1 MNVHKRFLSGA
12 CGDDSSCNRISS
24 ISVVLHYVCWYELC
38 RLAAGD
44 CTRQFA
50 VCYAWRCSCGSR
62 YRLYVTHLIIF
73 SFCPAFLTARSA
85 WFGSYE
91 PWADARLRPTLCV
104 GLCVYVCIYI
114 LSYLAR
120 TDRCNLAMY
129 MPRFFVTECVCVCW
143 QIFRQKLKPG
153 GVLHDFVGAAGVFA
167 WFTFGGYASF
177 VWFTFG
183 LYTCFVL
190 FDLRLIGALVLFDL
204 RLAGTLVLFDS
215 SLVHLFR
222 LIYVWLVHLFCLIY
236 VWLVH

>member
-1 MNVHKRFLSGA
+1 MNGHKRFLSGA
-12 CGDDSSCNRISS
+12 CGDDSSCKRISS

-73 SFCPAFLTARSA
+73 AFCPAFLTARSA

-104 GLCVYVCIYI
+104 GLCVYVCIYV

-129 MPRFFVTECVCVCW
+129 MPRFFVTECVCVCADRFSDKNW
-143 QIFRQKLKPG
+143 NLAEYCMIL
-153 GVLHDFVGAAGVFA
+153 LE
-167 WFTFGGYASF
+167 
-177 VWFTFG
+177 
-183 LYTCFVL
+183 L
-190 FDLRLIGALVLFDL
+190 LVCLLDL
-204 RLAGTLVLFDS
+204 RLAGTLVLFDLRS
-215 SLVHLFR
+215 ACTLV
-222 LIYVWLVHLFCLIY
+222 LFCLIY